1 MSRITGLATGL
12 DVDTVVEETMQ
23 AERVKIDAVEQQK
36 KLAELQ
42 QEMYRDVI
50 TECRNFYDDY
60 FDILKSDSLFKDS
73 NWSSTVFTSSNPAV
87 TVTGDSTAEVGNYK
101 VEVTQLATAAT
112 KTIDKTSLSSMN
124 SININGVD
132 IELSGEIEDKVKII
146 QDSINGSNDKLTA
159 EQNEKLK
166 SAGITAKY
174 SQFSEGLVI
183 STTKIGGNANL
194 TIDGV
199 TFPGENA
206 LATITDANG
215 TVYAQKSFETNSVT
229 IDGVKFEFNNVAK
242 GADAAVITGKKD
254 VSAVKDKIVKF
265 VNDYNTLLE
274 KLNKLVTEKRDS
286 DYMPLTDD
294 QKSAMSE
301 KEIELWEAKVKQ
313 GQLSRDSDIKRI
325 INGMKSAMSTMM
337 GQMPDQFGLSS
348 MGITLV
354 NDYSGSKAGTLK
366 IDEEKLDVALKN
378 NMDKV
383 KELFTK
389 STESGKEPS
398 SIMYK
403 MKVLFDKETQTSSGA
418 LLKKA
423 GMEGT
428 ATASNNTLSLK
439 IQAYNTKIARM
450 ETLFSTKQQAL
461 YSKYA
466 TLETLMNNLNSQM
479 SSITS
484 MFSS

>member
-12 DVDTVVEETMQ
+12 DVDSVVEETMQ
-23 AERVKIDAVEQQK
+23 AERAKIDAIEQQK

-42 QEMYRDVI
+42 QEMYREVI

-73 NWSSTVFTSSNPAV
+73 NWSSVSFSSSNSAV
-87 TVTGDSTAEVGNYK
+87 TVTGSSSAEVGNYT
-101 VEVTQLATAAT
+101 VEVTQLAEPAKISIKADVF
-112 KTIDKTSLSSMN
+112 KGLEEISIDGFDEPIKLSKDS
-124 SININGVD
+124 SIS
-132 IELSGEIEDKVKII
+132 EKVKII
-146 QDSINGSNDKLTA
+146 NNAVNSKGIIVKYSEFDGAINITTKESGSNQKLEVSYGGNTYYENGKNCIASINNGNTTKQLNEQSN
-159 EQNEKLK
+159 
-166 SAGITAKY
+166 KY
-174 SQFSEGLVI
+174 SV
-183 STTKIGGNANL
+183 
-194 TIDGV
+194 DGV
-199 TFPGENA
+199 TF
-206 LATITDANG
+206 
-215 TVYAQKSFETNSVT
+215 
-229 IDGVKFEFNNVAK
+229 EFNNTTK
-242 GADAAVITGKKD
+242 ETGAAVITGKSD
-254 VSAVKDKIVKF
+254 VTAVKDKIVKF

-274 KLNKLVTEKRDS
+274 KLNKLVTEKRNT
-286 DYMPLTDD
+286 DYMPLTDA
-294 QKSAMSE
+294 QKKEMSE
-301 KEIELWEAKVKQ
+301 KEVELWEAKVKE

-337 GQMPDQFGLSS
+337 GQIPDQFGLSS

-389 STESGKEPS
+389 STEEGKEPS

-403 MKVLFDKETQTSSGA
+403 MKVLFDKETQASSGA

-428 ATASNNTLSLK
+428 ATASNNALSLK
-439 IQAYNTKIARM
+439 IQAYATKITRM

-466 TLETLMNNLNSQM
+466 TLETLMNNLNAQM
-479 SSITS
+479 NSITS